1 MTTGQT
7 PLNMPQFPRKE
18 VEGLCKTFNFYVNF
32 PEDRW
37 DEIKIAEQ
45 NNEEGK
51 EMYNKLKD
59 EFVKEYWDGELSFE
73 ESAAANDP
81 HSALYS

>member
-1 MTTGQT
+1 M
-7 PLNMPQFPRKE
+7 
-18 VEGLCKTFNFYVNF
+18 CKTFNFYVNF

-51 EMYNKLKD
+51 EMYNELKD